1 MEQLIGAH
9 TSAAGGVFNALTSGK
24 EIGAT
29 TIQLFTSN
37 QKQWK
42 GRDYEPSELQ
52 KWFET
57 LGETR
62 LKKIMSHASY
72 LINLGCPN
80 SINLLKSRQAFS
92 QEIKRCQTLK
102 LSYLNFHPGA
112 ALTESVEAC
121 LDTIVESLLE
131 VRGLFEN
138 SSLRLLLEATAGQG
152 SNVGHSFAELGSII
166 ERTKNYIPIGVCIDT
181 CHIFA
186 AGYDIRSFEAWEKT
200 LHDFDQHVGLS
211 HLYALHVND
220 SKFGLGSRKDRHAPL
235 GEGEIG
241 IEGFKAMMNHPVL
254 APLPKYLET
263 PGGMAEWKE
272 EIELLKSFLN
282 IEQRTVT

>member
-1 MEQLIGAH
+1 
-9 TSAAGGVFNALTSGK
+9 
-24 EIGAT
+24 
-29 TIQLFTSN
+29 
-37 QKQWK
+37 
-42 GRDYEPSELQ
+42 
-52 KWFET
+52 
-57 LGETR
+57 
-62 LKKIMSHASY
+62 MSHASY

-92 QEIKRCQTLK
+92 EEIKRCQTLK

-112 ALTESVEAC
+112 ALSESVEQC

-138 SSLRLLLEATAGQG
+138 SPLRLLLEATAGQG
-152 SNVGHSFAELGSII
+152 SNVGHSFSQLSSII

-186 AGYDIRSFEAWEKT
+186 AGYDIRSFEAWEQT
-200 LHDFDQHVGLS
+200 LHDFDQQVGLS

-220 SKFGLGSRKDRHAPL
+220 SKCGLGSRKDRHAPI

-263 PGGMAEWKE
+263 PGGMPAWGE
-272 EIELLKSFLN
+272 EIKLLKSFLTV
-282 IEQRTVT
+282 EQRTQT